1 MNECYTINISGL
13 TKSFKEKIAL
23 DGINLIFEPGNM
35 HGVIGPEGAGK
46 TTLFRIITGLLSLQG
61 GSITFSSN
69 GTLINRQ
76 SVKKHIAYMP
86 ERQSLYPDL
95 SIEEHLRFFSAL
107 YKLSEEEYQDKT
119 SKLLSMTRLKPFL
132 DRPAKKLSGGMYKKL
147 GLMCALLGMPKI
159 LILDEPTNG
168 VDPISRR
175 EFWELLYGILNENIT
190 ILISTAYMDEAE
202 RCMKSHLIQDG
213 KLIVSGSPKDL
224 LKEHNVANI
233 SDLFIKLT
241 KPGEIN
247 A

>member
-1 MNECYTINISGL
+1 MNESYKIDISNL
-13 TKSFKEKIAL
+13 KKTFKEKIAL
-23 DGINLIFEPGNM
+23 DSINITFEPGHM
-35 HGVIGPEGAGK
+35 HGIIGPEGAGK
-46 TTLFRIITGLLSLQG
+46 TTLFRMITGLLSPES
-61 GSITFSSN
+61 GSINFIN
-69 GTLINRQ
+69 GNEIIERKNI
-76 SVKKHIAYMP
+76 KKHIAYMP

-107 YKLSEEEYQDKT
+107 YKLSEDEYVTKT
-119 SKLLSMTRLKPFL
+119 EQLLVMTRLKPFQS
-132 DRPAKKLSGGMYKKL
+132 RPAKKLSGGMYKKL

-175 EFWELLYGILNENIT
+175 EFWELLYGILDKNIT

-202 RCMKSHLIQDG
+202 RCMKAHLIQDG

-224 LKEHNVANI
+224 LKAHHVATV

-241 KPGEIN
+241 RPG
-247 A
+247 ALHA